1 MKQPLRLLVPFVLAC
16 SCSPSPRAADVA
28 QTRSA
33 LQDAD
38 RAFNHAT
45 AQRRAEGWMQ
55 FMAPEGAL
63 IRPTGTLT
71 GPAVRD
77 AITRMFSDTSFTLT
91 WEPVQA
97 DVGASGDLG
106 YTIGHWEA
114 HYRTDK
120 GAPASSTG
128 RYLTIWK
135 QQADRSWKVVQDI
148 GVQDPAPAAHPTD
161 P

>member
-1 MKQPLRLLVPFVLAC
+1 MKQPCSLLVSLALAAAC
-16 SCSPSPRAADVA
+16 TASPRAADVA

-38 RAFNHAT
+38 RAFNQAT

-55 FMAPEGAL
+55 FMAPDGAL

-77 AITRMFSDTSFTLT
+77 AVTKMFADTSFTLT
-91 WEPVQA
+91 WEPAQA
-97 DVGASGDLG
+97 DVGSSGDLG

-114 HYRTDK
+114 HSRNEK
-120 GAPASSTG
+120 GAPTSSTG

-148 GVQDPAPAAHPTD
+148 GVQDPAPAAQ
-161 P
+161 